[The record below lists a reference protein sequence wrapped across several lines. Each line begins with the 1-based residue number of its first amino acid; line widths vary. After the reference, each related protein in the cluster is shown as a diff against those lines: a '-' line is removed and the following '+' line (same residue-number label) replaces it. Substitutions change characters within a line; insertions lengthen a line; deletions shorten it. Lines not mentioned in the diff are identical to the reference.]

1 MVHRIEEKLKWTV
14 CLWCGRFFYYNENSN
29 SEHAER
35 KFCNLNKDDKP
46 SNVCAVSYFRAPER
60 VKQALSSQR
69 DVEIERISSLD
80 VLPIAPTCESPAT
93 GRDYGRHYGRGSKL
107 KEKKQK
113 QARAKKPKS
122 VISYPRKH
130 KFSLDPLD
138 SPEKQHKEIEELS
151 REEIRKLNI
160 IALKIGLN
168 IK

>member
-1 MVHRIEEKLKWTV
+1 MVHRIEEKPKWTV

-60 VKQALSSQR
+60 VKVALSAQR
-69 DVEIERISSLD
+69 EIEIERVKLLD

-93 GRDYGRHYGRGSKL
+93 GRDYGRYYGRGSKL

-113 QARAKKPKS
+113 QERAKKPKS
-122 VISYPRKH
+122 VIKYPRKH
-130 KFSLDPLD
+130 KFSLDSL
-138 SPEKQHKEIEELS
+138 EKKHKEIDELT
-151 REEIRKLNI
+151 REEIRRLNV
-160 IALKIGLN
+160 IALRIGLN

>member
-1 MVHRIEEKLKWTV
+1 MVHRIEEKLKLTV

-46 SNVCAVSYFRAPER
+46 SNVCAVSYFRAPDNVKSALR
-60 VKQALSSQR
+60 VQR
-69 DVEIERISSLD
+69 DNEINRIESLD

-93 GRDYGRHYGRGSKL
+93 GRDYGRYYGRGSKL

-113 QARAKKPKS
+113 QGRAKKPKS
-122 VISYPRKH
+122 TIKYPRKH
-130 KFSLDPLD
+130 KFSLDSL
-138 SPEKQHKEIEELS
+138 EKKHKEIEELS
-151 REEIRKLNI
+151 DEEIRKLNI
-160 IALKIGLN
+160 IALRIGLD